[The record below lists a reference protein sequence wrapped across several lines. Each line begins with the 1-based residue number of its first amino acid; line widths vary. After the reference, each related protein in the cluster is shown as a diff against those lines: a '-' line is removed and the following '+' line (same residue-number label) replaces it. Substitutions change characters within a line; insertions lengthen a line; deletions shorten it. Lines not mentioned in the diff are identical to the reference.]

1 MFKKPSGA
9 FDATI
14 LDTPPPA
21 ENHDSMMPLI
31 HAGPTSISEQGFV
44 ARYEVKRILGE
55 GGMGEVRLC
64 KDVRIGREVAVK
76 MIRPGFDTR
85 TDFQARFLREAR
97 VQGGLEHPSI
107 VPVYDLGVGPE
118 GAAYFTMKRVRGMTL
133 EEILFRIR
141 ANDKNALREYS
152 RRKLLTAF
160 GSACLAIEF
169 AHAHA
174 VLHRDIKPSN
184 IMLGTFGEVYVL
196 DWGVAKITADDPTT
210 ESFDSGPHKPAA
222 TAAGTMIGTL
232 GFMSPEQFKDEELD
246 ARTDVYSLGAILF
259 EILTL
264 KSLHVGSL
272 PEIAATTANGA
283 DARASMRAPE
293 CEVPPELERICVKA
307 TAFNPK
313 DRFASARDLQDAIES
328 YLDGDRDME
337 LRRDLSDVHAN
348 AAADAA
354 QSALRGIENS
364 TERRAVAMREAGKA
378 LALDPTNALALGTM
392 SRLLLEPPK
401 EIPPEALASLE
412 RARLKSIS
420 VAALMGSFSYLTW
433 FLIVPFLLWMGVLH
447 WGWIIAACAF
457 FGLSAIFAYLQ
468 YRFTRPNRS
477 FVNLLFAPL
486 GFVALGRMF
495 GPLIIVPTAALAL
508 AVTFGIYP
516 YKGLRRVAL
525 AVACGS
531 VVFPVVLEWLGVLPT
546 SYLFEN
552 GRLVV
557 VPQMASFPKWPST
570 IALMTFHVMVIVST
584 WRLTARVRATLTAA
598 EEIVSVQAWHLR
610 QVVPQSLTR
619 TVAGPHHPRS

>member
-1 MFKKPSGA
+1 MFKKPLGA
-9 FDATI
+9 LDATI

-21 ENHDSMMPLI
+21 ENRDSMMPPVQ
-31 HAGPTSISEQGFV
+31 AGPTSISEQGFE
-44 ARYEVKRILGE
+44 ARYELRRILGE

-64 KDVRIGREVAVK
+64 KDARIGREVAVK
-76 MIRPGFDTR
+76 MIRSGFDTR

-133 EEILFRIR
+133 EEILLRIR
-141 ANDKNALREYS
+141 ADDRIAIRDYS

-160 GSACLAIEF
+160 GSVCLAIEF

-196 DWGVAKITADDPTT
+196 DWGVAKITADDETT
-210 ESFDSGPHKPAA
+210 ESFDSGPHKPAQ
-222 TAAGTMIGTL
+222 TAAGAVVGTL

-246 ARTDVYSLGAILF
+246 ARTDIYSLGAILF

-264 KSLHVGSL
+264 KPLHVGSVA
-272 PEIAATTANGA
+272 EVAATTANGV
-283 DARASMRAPE
+283 DARASLRAPE
-293 CEVPPELERICVKA
+293 CAVPPELEQICVKA
-307 TAFNPK
+307 TAIDPK
-313 DRFASARDLQDAIES
+313 DRFGSARDLHDAIES

-337 LRRDLSDVHAN
+337 LRRDLAEEHAR
-348 AAADAA
+348 AAAEAA
-354 QSALRGIENS
+354 QSTIRGTKDS
-364 TERRAVAMREAGKA
+364 TTQRAIAMREAGKA

-412 RARLKSIS
+412 RAKLKTIS
-420 VAALMGSFSYLTW
+420 VAALMGIFSFLSWYL
-433 FLIVPFLLWMGVLH
+433 LVPIVLWMGVLS
-447 WGWIIAACAF
+447 WGWVIAACIS
-457 FGLSAIFAYLQ
+457 FGLAAIFAYIQ

-477 FVNLLFAPL
+477 YVTLFMAPVA
-486 GFVALGRMF
+486 FVAIGRLF
-495 GPLIIVPTAALAL
+495 GPQILVPTAALAL

-516 YKGLRRVAL
+516 YKGPRRAAL
-525 AVACGS
+525 FISCGA
-531 VVFPVVLEWLGVLPT
+531 VVFPMVLEWLGVLPT

-552 GRLVV
+552 GRLIV
-557 VPQMASFPKWPST
+557 VPQMASFPKWASS
-570 IALMTFHVMVIVST
+570 IALMTFHVMIIFST
-584 WRLTARVRATLTAA
+584 WRLTSRVRGALTAA

-610 QVVPQSLTR
+610 QIVPQSLARSVTGSH
-619 TVAGPHHPRS
+619 APRR